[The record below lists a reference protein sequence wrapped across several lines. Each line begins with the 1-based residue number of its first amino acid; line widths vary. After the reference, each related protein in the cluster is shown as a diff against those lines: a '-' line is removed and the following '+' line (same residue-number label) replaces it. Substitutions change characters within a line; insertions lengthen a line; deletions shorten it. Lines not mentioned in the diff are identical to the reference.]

1 MADATPEV
9 SKRRG
14 IPRIWFVPIIALLLG
29 IWMVYWTWHN
39 QGPEITITLAN
50 AEGIEAGKT
59 KIKTRSVAVGLVESV
74 RLGEDLE
81 SVIVTARLDPVAANL
96 LREDTQFW
104 VVRVRVGLGGVSG
117 LGTLLSG
124 GYIELDPG
132 EGAPGRRHFEGLKD
146 VPVTPGGTPGLKFTL
161 LSEEAGAISVGNP
174 ILYNGFQVGRVES
187 TDFDVESQHIHHR
200 AFIDAPYDALVTS
213 TTRFWNASGIS
224 FNATADGIELRT
236 GSLQT
241 MLIGGVAFGL
251 PDDVKA
257 GQPVE
262 DGINFELHPD
272 RKSINDQPY
281 EHYVEY
287 VVAFSQSVRGLRP
300 GAPVEYRGLP
310 SGRVE
315 RLMLEELAAESGEEG
330 EGRPI
335 PILVRLEPGR
345 LPFGDTSEGAARLKR
360 SIEKGIQNGF
370 RATLETGNLLTGS
383 LFISLDIY
391 PDEEAAEQGTFAGRP
406 TIPTIA
412 SGIDSIAKKVT
423 QLLDKLN
430 ELRLEEVTDSAD
442 VTLQELTVAIT
453 ELRALVSS
461 HGVQSLPNSIE
472 SSLDELDRTL
482 NSVRALA
489 DALEHQPNSLIF
501 SREPTP
507 DPEPRATHP

>member
-1 MADATPEV
+1 
-9 SKRRG
+9 
-14 IPRIWFVPIIALLLG
+14 
-29 IWMVYWTWHN
+29 
-39 QGPEITITLAN
+39 
-50 AEGIEAGKT
+50 
-59 KIKTRSVAVGLVESV
+59 
-74 RLGEDLE
+74 
-81 SVIVTARLDPVAANL
+81 
-96 LREDTQFW
+96 
-104 VVRVRVGLGGVSG
+104 
-117 LGTLLSG
+117 
-124 GYIELDPG
+124 
-132 EGAPGRRHFEGLKD
+132 
-146 VPVTPGGTPGLKFTL
+146 
-161 LSEEAGAISVGNP
+161 
-174 ILYNGFQVGRVES
+174 VGRVES

-345 LPFGDTSEGAARLKR
+345 LPFGDTSEGAARLKQ